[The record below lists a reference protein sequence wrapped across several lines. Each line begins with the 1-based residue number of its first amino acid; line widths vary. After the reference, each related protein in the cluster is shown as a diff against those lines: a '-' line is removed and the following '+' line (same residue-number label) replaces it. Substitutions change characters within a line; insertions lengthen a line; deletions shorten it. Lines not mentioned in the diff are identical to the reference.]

1 MAADTGTDSGF
12 DLPEM
17 SRRRW
22 RVLVIASVGV
32 FLATLDSS
40 ILAVALPALSA
51 DLKLSFSEALWVQAA
66 YLLVVTVLLIPV
78 GRWAEKQGL
87 YKIYYLGSLVFGL
100 FSVAVALSFDGV
112 SLIVA
117 RVFQAVGASMVLTTA
132 AAIVTAVFPPW
143 ERGRA
148 LGLNMLGATLGQT
161 LGPPV
166 GGVIVSHVGWP
177 WVFYMRAPIVVIL
190 LIAGWDL
197 LGAERRDR
205 RLGPQDQSHTGIDL
219 QGAALLGVF
228 LAALFVPLIF
238 SPLWGWRTARTIAP
252 LCLSIVF
259 LMLFVLA
266 EKKARDPIID
276 LALFARSR
284 VFTGAN
290 AASFLYMAAVYGVTI
305 FTAVFLQVVQGRSAQ
320 LAGFVLLI
328 QPVIM
333 TLVTPA
339 AGRLSDRLGTRGLS
353 AAGTLIM
360 AAGTAQLAL
369 LKLDAPIWQVLVA
382 LGTLGLGI
390 GVFST
395 PNFSAIMGSVDRS
408 RLGVAS
414 GMFTTSRFCGMG
426 VSIAIL
432 GAIAASKLGPEGG
445 RVILLGARAGIENAE
460 AFAAGYRLAMVV
472 GTGFALA
479 STLAS
484 LLRDRPKQESKIP
497 GHA

>member
-1 MAADTGTDSGF
+1 MTSDTVPNFSF
-12 DLPEM
+12 SEM

-87 YKIYYLGSLVFGL
+87 YKIYYLGCLVFGL
-100 FSVAVALSFDGV
+100 FSVAVALAFSGAT
-112 SLIVA
+112 LIAA

-132 AAIVTAVFPPW
+132 AAIVTAVFPTW

-166 GGVIVSHVGWP
+166 GGLIVSHVGWP
-177 WVFYMRAPIVVIL
+177 WVFHMRAPIVVIL
-190 LIAGWDL
+190 LAAGWDL

-205 RLGPQDQSHTGIDL
+205 NLELYSTGAGGIDL
-219 QGAALLGVF
+219 RGAALLGVF
-228 LAALFVPLIF
+228 LASLFVPLIF
-238 SPLWGWRTARTIAP
+238 SPLWGWQTTRTLVP
-252 LCLSIVF
+252 LFLSLVF
-259 LMLFVLA
+259 LGLFIFA
-266 EKKARDPIID
+266 ELMAKDPIID
-276 LALFARSR
+276 LGLFVRSR

-290 AASFLYMAAVYGVTI
+290 AASFLYMAAVYGVTV
-305 FTAVFLQVVQGRSAQ
+305 FTAVFLQVVQGQSAQ
-320 LAGFVLLI
+320 VAGFVLLI
-328 QPVIM
+328 QPVMM
-333 TLVTPA
+333 TLITPV
-339 AGRLSDRLGTRGLS
+339 AGRLSDQLGTRELS

-360 AAGTAQLAL
+360 AAGTAQLAFL
-369 LKLDAPIWQVLVA
+369 RVDASLWQVLGA

-445 RVILLGARAGIENAE
+445 RIILLGARAGVENAQ
-460 AFAAGYRLAMVV
+460 AFAAGYRMAMLV

-479 STLAS
+479 ATVAS
-484 LLRDRPKQESKIP
+484 LLRDRPICGGNRDS
-497 GHA
+497 